1 MPSFTRMLRQNG
13 RSVGYVKDD
22 VAFFNNNNN
31 NNNYKPGIQKQD
43 TREGEI
49 GPVDDICE
57 NDFPD
62 TESPTAEL
70 LRFSHSPSTAEVL
83 QTVMDELG
91 KKLRE
96 RTAAINALREARET
110 LDGVVW
116 TIAPY
121 DYAMFMAGQEVP
133 PEDEE
138 WHGICPRARRQA
150 HEWLYQRGRV
160 TSRIVSFD
168 EEVEELQRNITA
180 VSAAMRH
187 AEDIRDVCRR
197 ASMGPAELPLWK
209 IPLVEKTHEIQ
220 QRQSDYE
227 DVREGQGGGAPGL
240 HHWE

>member
-1 MPSFTRMLRQNG
+1 MPFFTRMLRQNG
-13 RSVGYVKDD
+13 RIIGYVTDD
-22 VAFFNNNNN
+22 VAFL
-31 NNNYKPGIQKQD
+31 NNNYKPEIPERD
-43 TREGEI
+43 TRAGNI

-70 LRFSHSPSTAEVL
+70 LRFSQSPSTVEVL
-83 QTVMDELG
+83 QTVLDELG

-96 RTAAINALREARET
+96 RKAAINALREARET

-121 DYAMFMAGQEVP
+121 DYAMFMAGQDVP

-160 TSRIVSFD
+160 TSRIAYFD
-168 EEVEELQRNITA
+168 QEVEELQRNITA
-180 VSAAMRH
+180 VSAAMRQADEIQNICH
-187 AEDIRDVCRR
+187 R
-197 ASMGPAELPLWK
+197 ASMSPAELPLWK
-209 IPLVEKTHEIQ
+209 IPLVEKAHEIR
-220 QRQSDYE
+220 QRQLDHE
-227 DVREGQGGGAPGL
+227 NILEGRGRSIRFASLESGSGWA
-240 HHWE
+240 